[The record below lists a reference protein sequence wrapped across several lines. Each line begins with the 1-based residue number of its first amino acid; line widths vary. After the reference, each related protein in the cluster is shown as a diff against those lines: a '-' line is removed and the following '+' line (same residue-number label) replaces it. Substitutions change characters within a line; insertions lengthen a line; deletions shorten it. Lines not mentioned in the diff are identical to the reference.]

1 MSTSMNISIVIPC
14 FNAADKIGRCLSS
27 LRKIEFQ
34 GNRFEAIFIDDCST
48 DGTYELIKKE
58 SEKELNWRVFCLEKN
73 SGSPSRPRNRGIKE
87 AKGKYIYF
95 LDCDDEII
103 PTALKEL
110 YRLAEN
116 TSADLVRSELIAE
129 DGKQRKLMNRLSNWN
144 ENLTPQQRRE
154 MIISGQSTTVDS
166 FIRKDLLLRKNIYWP
181 EHLRMGEDTVFLAN
195 VLSNSERIEY
205 LTAPAY
211 IYYKLPS
218 LTPASTQRYGR
229 RELRDHLEVWETAQE
244 IMMPAGVNYIT
255 KRLHVGLRV
264 ALESLIFRNRGDID
278 DTTFKD
284 LARFVNS
291 YWSLIQNFNYTQ
303 RLKDVLAATREGDFL
318 TFSSLIRPRLLI
330 AGYDL
335 KFIADAISELDA
347 YFDIRIDQWKG
358 HEAHDEAASLEHL
371 DWAEYIWCEW
381 MLGNAEWYAKHKKPN
396 QRLVIR
402 MHRMELGRAHGERLK
417 MDSVDAVIAVSTFFF
432 ERLLE
437 RYPNIPRRKA
447 RLIHN
452 YVRTEQYRRSW
463 HEDRRFTLGIIG
475 ILPSRKGL
483 KIALEILTKLRKH
496 DVRFNLK
503 IFGKRPEELSWI
515 AKDSS
520 EMNYFTECSRL
531 ISENNLSESIHFL
544 GHSDITTALEEERVG
559 YVLSVSE
566 ADFGFPGP
574 ESFHLAVADGFAGGA
589 VSIIRHWPGAEYVWP
604 KSSICKKTS
613 EIIEK
618 IIYLSKSSEF
628 MKSESGDGRR
638 LLLSN
643 YSIGMFSQSVKD
655 LFLEIA

>member
-1 MSTSMNISIVIPC
+1 MSTSLNISIVIPC

-34 GNRFEAIFIDDCST
+34 GNKFEAIFIDDCST

-110 YRLAEN
+110 YKLAEN
-116 TSADLVRSELIAE
+116 TGADLVRSELIAE
-129 DGKQRKLMNRLSNWN
+129 DGKQRKVMNRLSHWN

-166 FIRKDLLLRKNIYWP
+166 FIRKDLLLRNKIYWP
-181 EHLRMGEDTVFLAN
+181 EHLRMGEDTVFLAK

-278 DTTFKD
+278 DVTFKD
-284 LARFVNS
+284 LARFVNH

-358 HEAHDEAASLEHL
+358 HEAHDEVASLEHL

-381 MLGNAEWYAKHKKPN
+381 LLGNAEWYAKHKKPN

-417 MDSVDAVIAVSTFFF
+417 IESVDAVIAVSTFFF

-437 RYPNIPRRKA
+437 RYPNIPRKKA

-452 YVRTEQYRRSW
+452 YVRTEQYGRSW
-463 HEDRRFTLGIIG
+463 HDDRRFTLGIIG
-475 ILPSRKGL
+475 ILPSRKGF
-483 KIALEILTKLRKH
+483 ITALEILAKLRER
-496 DVRFNLK
+496 DARFNLK
-503 IFGKRPEELSWI
+503 VFGKRPEELNWI
-515 AKDSS
+515 AKDAS
-520 EMNYFTECSRL
+520 EMSYFTSCSKL
-531 ISENNLSESIHFL
+531 ISENKLNNSIQFL
-544 GHSDITTALEEERVG
+544 GHADITTALENERVG

-566 ADFGFPGP
+566 TDFGFPGP
-574 ESFHLAVADGFAGGA
+574 ESFHLAIADGFAGGA
-589 VSIIRHWPGAEYVWP
+589 VSIIRYWPGAEYIWP
-604 KSSICKKTS
+604 KKSICKEVS
-613 EIIEK
+613 EIVDK
-618 IIYLSKSSEF
+618 ILDLSKSPESI
-628 MKSESGDGRR
+628 KSESEDGRA
-638 LLLSN
+638 LVQASYN
-643 YSIGMFSQSVKD
+643 IDIFSQSVKD